1 MINSPK
7 SFRIKSIRS
16 RSTCESNFPH
26 VTIPKSKRNLKTA
39 KLFWRVNENIRVPE
53 LRVIGA
59 DGKQLGVM
67 KISEALEAAKKARLT
82 LVEIAPL
89 AKPPV
94 AKIVDFGK
102 FRYAEEK
109 KQRREAKHAK
119 AAELKEVRF
128 SPFIAE
134 NDFQTR
140 FGRVKNFLAD
150 KNKVRLVVVFR
161 GPQMRS
167 KKFGYDLLG
176 KMVKELGDT
185 VVTDMEPKFL
195 GKHLMMIVSPT
206 TKRVKTTTAV
216 SEQSESKNLS

>member
-1 MINSPK
+1 
-7 SFRIKSIRS
+7 
-16 RSTCESNFPH
+16 
-26 VTIPKSKRNLKTA
+26 
-39 KLFWRVNENIRVPE
+39 
-53 LRVIGA
+53 
-59 DGKQLGVM
+59 M
-67 KISEALEAAKKARLT
+67 KIAEALEAAKKQGLT

-109 KQRREAKHAK
+109 KLRKESKRAK
-119 AAELKEVRF
+119 ATELKEVRF

-140 FGRVKNFLAD
+140 FGRVKEFLAD

-167 KKFGYDLLG
+167 KNFGYQLLDR
-176 KMVKELGDT
+176 MVKELGESI
-185 VVTDMEPKFL
+185 VTDMQPKFL
-195 GKHLMMIVSPT
+195 GKHLMMIISPT
-206 TKRVKTTTAV
+206 TKRAVPTTKVV
-216 SEQSESKNLS
+216 SEESESNHAKTENEKNNH

>member
-1 MINSPK
+1 M
-7 SFRIKSIRS
+7 
-16 RSTCESNFPH
+16 
-26 VTIPKSKRNLKTA
+26 KTA
-39 KLFWRVNENIRVPE
+39 KLFWRINENIRSPE
-53 LRVIGA
+53 VRVIGA
-59 DGKQLGVM
+59 DAKQLGVM
-67 KISEALEAAKKARLT
+67 KIGEALEAAKKQGLT

-109 KQRREAKHAK
+109 KQRRESKKAK
-119 AAELKEVRF
+119 ATELKEVRF

-140 FGRVKNFLAD
+140 FGRVKEFLAE

-167 KKFGYDLLG
+167 KNFGYQLLG
-176 KMVKELGDT
+176 RMIKELGET
-185 VVTDMEPKFL
+185 VVTDMQPKFL
-195 GKHLMMIVSPT
+195 GKHLMTIISPT
-206 TKRVKTTTAV
+206 TKRATPTTKVV
-216 SEQSESKNLS
+216 SAQSESNHAKTENKKTNH

>member
-1 MINSPK
+1 MIGS
-7 SFRIKSIRS
+7 
-16 RSTCESNFPH
+16 
-26 VTIPKSKRNLKTA
+26 
-39 KLFWRVNENIRVPE
+39 
-53 LRVIGA
+53 

-67 KISEALEAAKKARLT
+67 KASEALEAAKKQGLT

-109 KQRREAKHAK
+109 KQRKESKKAK
-119 AAELKEVRF
+119 ATELKEVRF

-140 FGRVKNFLAD
+140 FGRVKEFLAE

-167 KKFGYDLLG
+167 KNFGYKLLER
-176 KMVKELGDT
+176 MVKELGET
-185 VVTDMEPKFL
+185 VVTDMQPKFL
-195 GKHLMMIVSPT
+195 GKHLMMIISPT
-206 TKRVKTTTAV
+206 TKKVAKVV
-216 SEQSESKNLS
+216 SEESDSKDAKTPARNATQSVAGGENENA

>member
-1 MINSPK
+1 M
-7 SFRIKSIRS
+7 
-16 RSTCESNFPH
+16 
-26 VTIPKSKRNLKTA
+26 KTA

-67 KISEALEAAKKARLT
+67 KASEALEAAKKQGLT

-109 KQRREAKHAK
+109 KQRKESKKAK
-119 AAELKEVRF
+119 ATELKEVRF

-140 FGRVKNFLAD
+140 FGRVKEFLAE

-167 KKFGYDLLG
+167 KNFGYKLLER
-176 KMVKELGDT
+176 MVKELGET
-185 VVTDMEPKFL
+185 VVTDMQPKFL
-195 GKHLMMIVSPT
+195 GKHLMMIISPT
-206 TKRVKTTTAV
+206 TKRPTKVV
-216 SEQSESKNLS
+216 SEESESKNLS